1 MSNSLKQKTVKGVIW
16 STLERFSVQGIQ
28 FVVMIIMARMLTP
41 NDYGLVGMLAVFIA
55 VSQSLVDSGFS
66 QALIRKQD
74 RTETDNSTVF
84 YFNIIVG
91 FILYGL
97 LFASAPF
104 IADFYNEPQ
113 LTAITRVIGLSVL
126 FNSLVVVQRALLTI
140 NIDFK
145 TQAKAALTA
154 AIISGI
160 LGIWMAASGYGVWS
174 IVAQQLANLGINT
187 LLLWI
192 LSHWR
197 PSLIYSWKSFHEL
210 FGFGSKLMVSGLID
224 TIYRNIYLIV
234 IGRVFS
240 AADLGYYTRAHQ
252 FTDFPSSNVSG
263 IIQRVTYPILCS
275 IQNENERLS
284 DVYRRFLRL
293 SAFIVF
299 PLMMGLAAVAEPL
312 VLTLLKEQWL
322 FAATL
327 ISIICFSMMW
337 YPIHSINLN
346 LLQVKGRSD
355 LFLKLEIYKKI
366 VGIIILCITLPM
378 GLIAMCVGSFF
389 SSMIALIINT
399 YYTGKLIN
407 VGFLRQMHDLFPI
420 LGLSFSMEAFVYLI
434 IHLIS
439 LNPIA
444 ELILGICIGIIY
456 YILLSILFK
465 FSEFNELLNLL
476 KRKK

>member
-140 NIDFK
+140 KIDFK

-322 FAATL
+322 FALDCRNGTCHRRL
-327 ISIICFSMMW
+327 LLCTVTYDDSLFEICR
-337 YPIHSINLN
+337 I
-346 LLQVKGRSD
+346 
-355 LFLKLEIYKKI
+355 FLHCDIQ
-366 VGIIILCITLPM
+366 
-378 GLIAMCVGSFF
+378 
-389 SSMIALIINT
+389 
-399 YYTGKLIN
+399 
-407 VGFLRQMHDLFPI
+407 LRH
-420 LGLSFSMEAFVYLI
+420 
-434 IHLIS
+434 
-439 LNPIA
+439 
-444 ELILGICIGIIY
+444 
-456 YILLSILFK
+456 LSIDCECLFTESK
-465 FSEFNELLNLL
+465 AGEDQHVTCLEP
-476 KRKK
+476 

>member
-1 MSNSLKQKTVKGVIW
+1 MAESLKKKTVQGVLW

-84 YFNIIVG
+84 YFNIVVG
-91 FILYGL
+91 LLLYGILYVI
-97 LFASAPF
+97 APL

-113 LTAITRVIGLSVL
+113 LVAITRVIGLSVL

-140 NIDFK
+140 KIDFK

-154 AIISGI
+154 AISSGI
-160 LGIWMAASGYGVWS
+160 IGVWMAATGYGVWS
-174 IVAQQLANLGINT
+174 IVAQQLINLGVNV

-197 PSLIYSWKSFHEL
+197 PQMVYSWQSFHQL
-210 FGFGSKLMVSGLID
+210 FGFGSKLLASGLIE
-224 TIYRNIYLIV
+224 TLYRNIYLIV
-234 IGRVFS
+234 IGKVFS
-240 AADLGYYTRAHQ
+240 ATDLGYYTRAHQ
-252 FTDFPSSNVSG
+252 FTDFPSSNLTG
-263 IIQRVTYPILCS
+263 IIQRVTYPVLCS
-275 IQNENERLS
+275 IQNENVRLA
-284 DVYRRFLRL
+284 DVYRRFLRI
-293 SAFIVF
+293 SAFVIF

-322 FAATL
+322 FTATL
-327 ISIICFSMMW
+327 LSIICFSMMW
-337 YPIHSINLN
+337 YPIHAINLN

-366 VGIIILCITLPM
+366 VGIIILCITIPM
-378 GLIAMCVGSFF
+378 GLVAMCIGSFF
-389 SSMIALIINT
+389 SSMIALVINT
-399 YYTGKLIN
+399 HYTGKLIQ
-407 VGFLRQMHDLFPI
+407 VGFFRQMCDLIPTFLLSVSMGAVVYFTVNIISIHPI
-420 LGLSFSMEAFVYLI
+420 VQ
-434 IHLIS
+434 
-439 LNPIA
+439 
-444 ELILGICIGIIY
+444 LGIGIVVGILY
-456 YILLSILFK
+456 YILLALLFK
-465 FSEFNELLNLL
+465 FAEFKELIQLL
-476 KRKK
+476 KRK